1 MAIGDTVQAGLMRF
15 DSSAYERAGQAN
27 AQANAAFGNALNQ
40 VARGF
45 LEGQEKKA
53 RTEEMT
59 GYLMNQGVS
68 ESDAKAIAKNPFLQ
82 KEYQRKKQTEAQMEI
97 EKNRL
102 AMQARSIAQQGKIAS
117 ETNMLRK
124 GELDLKKQAQGQ
136 EKADRQILEKFSE
149 DLISETTD
157 PEIVSQVEEARPGM
171 FALGNEAQ
179 RNRFLDF
186 QQEQQPKVAV
196 GELGSSDFARVAR
209 ERGFDPTLAGQRFMS
224 LQKAEAAEEEKDLA
238 KLGDQFSSRLGAISP
253 YYFSESDAIND
264 ISQQARKF
272 DIDLNKDQIDL
283 ALKKQRIVDTKELRA
298 ESLRQIKATKIDEA
312 VDILQAGEDLERFLS
327 DGSPLSANI
336 AKEKLARMVQPEG
349 ILTEDDLNRVGGS
362 KGLRDRITRMIQE
375 VMDGTADDKTKED
388 LQKAANIFKASA
400 RDKINVEHPQ
410 IIKYLSETFEIS
422 PEDAIR
428 RTALDR
434 YTNYMPKVLQPGQSV
449 PSTSPPPPINAS
461 TLPSGGT
468 FTPFTPAP

>member
-82 KEYQRKKQTEAQMEI
+82 KEYQRKKETEAQMEI

-102 AMQARSIAQQGKIAS
+102 AMQAQSIAQQGKIAS
-117 ETNMLRK
+117 EANMLRK
-124 GELDLKKQAQGQ
+124 GEFDLKKQARDQ

-224 LQKAEAAEEEKDLA
+224 LQKAEAELADSTLDDETKEVALRKEIETSRQLFEKPLANIAEDFGKDQQVKDFKNVKVSYDTIQSVA
-238 KLGDQFSSRLGAISP
+238 ENPTAAGDLSLIFAYMKVLDPNSSVREGEFANAQNAAGVPERVRNLFNQWKDGQRL
-253 YYFSESDAIND
+253 SDEQRND
-264 ISQQARKF
+264 FVLQARK
-272 DIDLNKDQIDL
+272 L
-283 ALKKQRIVDTKELRA
+283 AEARQRSIEPA
-298 ESLRQIKATKIDEA
+298 ISQARQKF
-312 VDILQAGEDLERFLS
+312 ERVIRSQKRNLS
-327 DGSPLSANI
+327 PD
-336 AKEKLARMVQPEG
+336 
-349 ILTEDDLNRVGGS
+349 
-362 KGLRDRITRMIQE
+362 
-375 VMDGTADDKTKED
+375 
-388 LQKAANIFKASA
+388 AANRLFEEIVAPDIRLA
-400 RDKINVEHPQ
+400 NGNQ
-410 IIKYLSETFEIS
+410 IGM
-422 PEDAIR
+422 A
-428 RTALDR
+428 
-434 YTNYMPKVLQPGQSV
+434 
-449 PSTSPPPPINAS
+449 SPPPPINAS

-468 FTPFTPAP
+468 FTPAP

>member
-1 MAIGDTVQAGLMRF
+1 MAIGDTINAALMRF
-15 DSSAYERAGQAN
+15 DTSPLERAGMAN

-59 GYLMNQGVS
+59 GYLMNQGIS
-68 ESDAKAIAKNPFLQ
+68 ESDAKAISKNPFLQ

-102 AMQARSIAQQGKIAS
+102 AMQARSIAAQAKAAS
-117 ETNMLRK
+117 ETNMIRQ
-124 GELDLKKQAQGQ
+124 GELRLKKEAQSQ
-136 EKADRQILEKFSE
+136 EKADRQILQKFSE

-157 PEIVSQVEEARPGM
+157 PAIVSQVEEARPGM

-224 LQKAEAAEEEKDLA
+224 LQKAEAELADSTLDDETKEVALRKEIETSRQLFEKPLANIAEDFGKDQQVKDFKNVKVSYDTIQSVA
-238 KLGDQFSSRLGAISP
+238 ENPTAAGDLSLIFAYMKVLDPNSSVREGEFANAQNAAGVPERVRNLFNQWKDGQRL
-253 YYFSESDAIND
+253 SDEQRND
-264 ISQQARKF
+264 FVLQARK
-272 DIDLNKDQIDL
+272 L
-283 ALKKQRIVDTKELRA
+283 AEARQRSIEPA
-298 ESLRQIKATKIDEA
+298 ISQARQKF
-312 VDILQAGEDLERFLS
+312 ERVIRSQKRNLS
-327 DGSPLSANI
+327 PD
-336 AKEKLARMVQPEG
+336 
-349 ILTEDDLNRVGGS
+349 
-362 KGLRDRITRMIQE
+362 
-375 VMDGTADDKTKED
+375 
-388 LQKAANIFKASA
+388 AANRLFEEIVAPDIRLA
-400 RDKINVEHPQ
+400 NGNQ
-410 IIKYLSETFEIS
+410 IGM
-422 PEDAIR
+422 A
-428 RTALDR
+428 
-434 YTNYMPKVLQPGQSV
+434 
-449 PSTSPPPPINAS
+449 SPPPPINAS

-468 FTPFTPAP
+468 FTPAP